1 MSRSVRGAGGGTAE
15 NLPEAAA
22 VGSLSSAKCPAL
34 WGNEDS
40 RVRLGCGSAA
50 ILPTST
56 RANTSADEMLR
67 LTPLGTASSDLT
79 MTVSLAMLL
88 WPKPIYV
95 EDQQAVRN

>member
-1 MSRSVRGAGGGTAE
+1 MSGSARGAGGGTAE
-15 NLPEAAA
+15 KLPEAAA
-22 VGSLSSAKCPAL
+22 AGSLFSAKCPAL
-34 WGNEDS
+34 WGNDEA
-40 RVRLGCGSAA
+40 RLRFGCGSAA

-67 LTPLGTASSDLT
+67 LTPLGTVSSDLT

-95 EDQQAVRN
+95 EDQQAVSN